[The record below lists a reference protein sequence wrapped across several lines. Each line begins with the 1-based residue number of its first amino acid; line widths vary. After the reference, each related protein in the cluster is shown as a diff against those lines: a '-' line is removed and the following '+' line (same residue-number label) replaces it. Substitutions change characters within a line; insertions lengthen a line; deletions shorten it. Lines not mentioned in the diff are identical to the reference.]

1 MILALR
7 VFAPFAFGYFLSYL
21 LRTIN
26 AVIAPDLVR
35 DVGLDATSLGL
46 LSSAYFVA
54 FAIFQIPLGVLLD
67 RYGPRKTEAALLIFA
82 AAGAALFA
90 VSTTFSGLFIGR
102 TLIGLGVSACLMAAF
117 KVFVMWFPSERLP
130 FINGCQMAIGGLGA
144 LSATLP
150 VEVMLSV
157 TDWRGIFIGLSLATV
172 VSTLAVL
179 FVVPEK
185 PGAGSDET
193 LKEQIDGFVAVF
205 KSPHFIRLAPVTICI
220 QSAFLAVQSLWSGP
234 WLYDV
239 AGMDRSG
246 VAEHLFIIA
255 LSMVAG
261 FLILGT
267 IAERLTRIGIRPITV
282 NLTGMICFMTIEGV
296 LVLQWL
302 DTVMVQWIVYGFF
315 GTTSILSYAI
325 LSQTFPKHL
334 AGRVNVA
341 LNLLLFSA
349 SFFVQW
355 GIGAVIDLWPVTA
368 NGTYAPEGYRAAFA
382 ILLGVQVMAMAWY
395 ALYRKPRF
403 DLPNKNL

>member
-1 MILALR
+1 MLALR
-7 VFAPFAFGYFLSYL
+7 IFAPFAFGYFLSYL

-35 DVGLDATSLGL
+35 DIGLDATSLGL

-54 FAIFQIPLGVLLD
+54 FAAFQLPLGILLD
-67 RYGPRKTEAALLIFA
+67 RYGPRRTEAVLLIFA
-82 AAGAALFA
+82 AAGAAFFA

-117 KVFVMWFPSERLP
+117 KAFVMWFPSNRLP

-150 VEVMLSV
+150 VEMMLSF
-157 TDWRGIFIGLSLATV
+157 TDWRGIFIGLSLATT
-172 VSTLAVL
+172 VSVFAVL
-179 FVVPEK
+179 LVVPEK
-185 PGAGSDET
+185 IEIKSGET
-193 LKEQIDGFVAVF
+193 LKHQIDGFISVF
-205 KSPHFIRLAPVTICI
+205 RSPHFKRLAPVTVCI
-220 QSAFLAVQSLWSGP
+220 QSTFLSVQSLWSGP

-239 AGMDRSG
+239 AGMNRSG
-246 VAEHLFIIA
+246 VAEYLFIIA

-261 FLILGT
+261 FLMMGT
-267 IAERLTRIGIRPITV
+267 AAERLTRFGIRPISV
-282 NLTGMICFMTIEGV
+282 NLTGMICFMMIEGV
-296 LVLQWL
+296 LVMQWL
-302 DTVMVQWIVYGFF
+302 DTILLQWIIFGFF

-325 LSQTFPKHL
+325 LSQNFPKQL

-341 LNLLLFSA
+341 LNLLLFTA

-368 NGTYAPEGYRAAFA
+368 SGHYAPEGYQAAFA
-382 ILLGVQVMAMAWY
+382 VLLGIQVLAFIWY
-395 ALYRKPRF
+395 TRYRRARF
-403 DLPNKNL
+403 DLPATGS

>member
-54 FAIFQIPLGVLLD
+54 FALFQIPLGVLLD
-67 RYGPRKTEAALLIFA
+67 RYGPRKTEAVLLVFA
-82 AAGAALFA
+82 AIGAAMFA

-117 KVFVMWFPSERLP
+117 KAFVMWFPSERLP
-130 FINGCQMAIGGLGA
+130 FINGCHMAIGSLGA
-144 LSATLP
+144 LSATVP
-150 VEVMLSV
+150 VEIMLSF
-157 TDWRGIFIGLSLATV
+157 TDWRGIFIGLSLATLAA
-172 VSTLAVL
+172 TLAVL

-185 PGAGSDET
+185 PDTGSDET
-193 LKEQIDGFVAVF
+193 LKEQIDGFIAVF
-205 KSPHFIRLAPVTICI
+205 KSPHFIRLAPITIGV
-220 QSAFLAVQSLWSGP
+220 QSAFLSVQSLWSGP

-239 AGMDRSG
+239 AGMVRSG
-246 VAEHLFIIA
+246 VAEYLFIIA

-267 IAERLTRIGIRPITV
+267 MAERLTRVGIRPITV
-282 NLTGMICFMTIEGV
+282 NLTGMILFMAVQGV
-296 LVLQWL
+296 LVMQWL
-302 DTVMVQWIVYGFF
+302 DTVLLQWIVYGFF

-325 LSQTFPKHL
+325 LSQTYPKHL

-341 LNLLLFSA
+341 LNLLLFVTA
-349 SFFVQW
+349 FFMQW
-355 GIGAVIDLWPVTA
+355 GIGAVIDFWPVTS
-368 NGTYAPEGYRAAFA
+368 NGKYSPEGYQAAFA
-382 ILLGVQVMAMAWY
+382 IILGIQVLALAWFF
-395 ALYRKPRF
+395 LYRRARF
-403 DLPNKNL
+403 DMPKHH

>member
-1 MILALR
+1 MLALR

-46 LSSAYFVA
+46 LSSAYFFA
-54 FAIFQIPLGVLLD
+54 FAIFQLPLGILLD
-67 RYGPRKTEAALLIFA
+67 RYGPRRTEAVLMIFA
-82 AAGAALFA
+82 AAGTALFA

-102 TLIGLGVSACLMAAF
+102 ALIGLGVSACLMAAF
-117 KVFVMWFPSERLP
+117 KAFVMWFPSNRLP

-150 VEVMLSV
+150 VEYLLSM
-157 TDWRGIFIGLSLATV
+157 TDWRGIFIGLALVTV
-172 VSTLAVL
+172 VSTMAVVL
-179 FVVPEK
+179 VVPEK
-185 PGAGSDET
+185 AQPASGET
-193 LKEQIDGFVAVF
+193 LRQQFNDFIAVF
-205 KSPHFIRLAPVTICI
+205 RSPQFIRLAPVTVCI
-220 QSAFLAVQSLWSGP
+220 QSTFLSVQSLWSGP

-239 AGMDRSG
+239 AGMSRGD
-246 VAEHLFIIA
+246 VAEGLFMIA

-261 FLILGT
+261 FLVMGT
-267 IAERLTRIGIRPITV
+267 AADRLTRFGIRPIAV
-282 NLTGMICFMTIEGV
+282 NLTGMVCFMVIEAV
-296 LVLQWL
+296 LVMQWL
-302 DTVMVQWIVYGFF
+302 DTVLLQWIIYGFF

-325 LSQTFPKHL
+325 LSQSFPKAL

-355 GIGAVIDLWPVTA
+355 GMGIVIDLWPVTA
-368 NGTYAPEGYRAAFA
+368 SGHYAPEGYQAAFIIFLA
-382 ILLGVQVMAMAWY
+382 VQALALAWY
-395 ALYRKPRF
+395 GLYRKAKF
-403 DLPNKNL
+403 NLPTP

>member
-1 MILALR
+1 MLALR
-7 VFAPFAFGYFLSYL
+7 IFAPFAFGYFLSYL

-35 DVGLDATSLGL
+35 DIGLDATSLGL

-54 FAIFQIPLGVLLD
+54 FAVFQLPLGILLD
-67 RYGPRKTEAALLIFA
+67 RYGPRRTEAVLLIFA

-102 TLIGLGVSACLMAAF
+102 ALIGLGVSACLMAAF
-117 KVFVMWFPSERLP
+117 KAFVMWFPRNRLP

-150 VEVMLSV
+150 VEYMLSL
-157 TDWRGIFIGLSLATV
+157 TDWRGIFIWLAVATV
-172 VSTLAVL
+172 ISTMAIVL
-179 FVVPEK
+179 IVPEK
-185 PGAGSDET
+185 KQTTSGET
-193 LKEQIDGFVAVF
+193 LQEQIIGFISVF
-205 KSPHFIRLAPVTICI
+205 RSPHFKRLAPVTVCI
-220 QSAFLAVQSLWSGP
+220 QSTFLSVQSLWSGP

-239 AGMDRSG
+239 AGMNRAG
-246 VAEHLFIIA
+246 VAEVLFIIA

-261 FLILGT
+261 FLIMGT
-267 IAERLTRIGIRPITV
+267 AADRLTRSGIRPITV
-282 NLTGMICFMTIEGV
+282 NLTGMVCFMMIEGV
-296 LVLQWL
+296 LAMQWL
-302 DTVMVQWIVYGFF
+302 DTILVQWIIYGFF

-325 LSQTFPKHL
+325 LSQTFPKEL

-355 GIGAVIDLWPVTA
+355 GIGVVIDLWPVTQS
-368 NGTYAPEGYRAAFA
+368 GQYAPEGYQAAFA
-382 ILLGVQVMAMAWY
+382 ILLAVQILAFIWY
-395 ALYRKPRF
+395 GLYRRARF
-403 DLPNKNL
+403 DLPAK